1 MPKIFVTRKIPT
13 KGIDLLKAQGYDI
26 DISGKDGVLTR
37 EEFLK
42 VLKSEK
48 YDAVLCLLTDKIDR
62 EVFEATPNTK
72 IFANYAVGFDNID
85 LVEAKKRGI
94 VISNT
99 PEVLTDAVA
108 EFAMTL
114 ILTVAKRV
122 IEADTF
128 TKAGKY
134 EGWAPELLLGNELKG
149 KTLGVVGTG
158 RIGSRV
164 IHHAVRGFDMNVIY
178 YDVAENK
185 QIEKDYGAVY
195 MDKVDDV
202 LKNADVVSIHVP
214 LLDSTRH
221 LINKEKLMLM
231 KKKAV
236 LINTSRGPVIDEK
249 ALVEVLKSGHL
260 RGVGLDVFEFE
271 PKLAEGLKD
280 LPNVVLTP
288 HIASATEEA
297 RDAMSEIAAKNIIAV
312 LSGGEAL
319 NPVEA
324 K

>member
-1 MPKIFVTRKIPT
+1 MPKVFVTRKIP
-13 KGIDLLKAQGYDI
+13 GRGLELLKAQGYDI

-37 EEFLK
+37 DELLTALK
-42 VLKSEK
+42 AEK
-48 YDAVLCLLTDKIDR
+48 YDAVLCLLTDKIDA
-62 EVFEATPNTK
+62 EIFEATPSTK

-85 LVEAKKRGI
+85 VVEAKKREV
-94 VISNT
+94 VITNT
-99 PEVLTDAVA
+99 PGVLTEAVA

-122 IEADTF
+122 VEADNF
-128 TKAGKY
+128 TKGDKY

-149 KTLGVVGTG
+149 KTLGIVGTG
-158 RIGSRV
+158 RIGSQVAR
-164 IHHAVRGFDMNVIY
+164 HAFSGFDMNIIY
-178 YDVAENK
+178 QDVARNAEL
-185 QIEKDYGAVY
+185 EKKYGAVY
-195 MDKVDDV
+195 METLDEL

-231 KKKAV
+231 KKTAV
-236 LINTSRGPVIDEK
+236 LVNTSRGPIVDEK

-260 RGVGLDVFEFE
+260 RGAGLDVFEFE

-297 RDAMSEIAAKNIIAV
+297 RSAMSEIAAKNIIAV
-312 LSGGEAL
+312 LSGGEPL
-319 NPVEA
+319 NPIS
-324 K
+324 